1 MTAKRFRIPIVI
13 YAHIPRRFVLIN
25 SMEEASRFL
34 FDNWPD
40 NDSKAWSDA
49 MQKCDGDGEPA
60 DASEAFLA
68 ALQQAGIAVDKSL
81 RLY

>member
-1 MTAKRFRIPIVI
+1 MSTKRFRIPIVI
-13 YAHIPRRFVLIN
+13 YATNPRGFVLIN
-25 SMEEASRFL
+25 SMAEASTFL
-34 FDNWPD
+34 FDNWPE

-49 MQKCDGDGEPA
+49 MHKCDGDGEA
-60 DASEAFLA
+60 DDASEAFLS